1 MNNWTK
7 RFILMQVF
15 SFYFVGSTL
24 TSVFSLFYL
33 RYKSHY
39 FIINII
45 YEEYFIKQNNRLI

>member
-1 MNNWTK
+1 
-7 RFILMQVF
+7 MQVF

-33 RYKSHY
+33 RFKSHY